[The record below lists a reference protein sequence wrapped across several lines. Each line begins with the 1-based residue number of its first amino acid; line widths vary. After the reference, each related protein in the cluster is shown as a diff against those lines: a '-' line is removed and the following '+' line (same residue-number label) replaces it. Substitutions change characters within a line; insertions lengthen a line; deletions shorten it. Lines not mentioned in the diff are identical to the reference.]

1 MTTRKSL
8 LQKLRLIPVI
18 VLGVSFIT
26 YNIDEDFFF
35 NNSGIKNEV
44 DNGKIINHI

>member
-1 MTTRKSL
+1 MATRKSL

-26 YNIDEDFFF
+26 YNIGNLSKYYNF
-35 NNSGIKNEV
+35 
-44 DNGKIINHI
+44 